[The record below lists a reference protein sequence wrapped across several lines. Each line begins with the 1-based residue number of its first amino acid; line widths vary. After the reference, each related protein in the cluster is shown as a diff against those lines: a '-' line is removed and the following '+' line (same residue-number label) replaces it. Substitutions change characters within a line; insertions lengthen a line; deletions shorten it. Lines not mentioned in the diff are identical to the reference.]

1 MGADGNYGT
10 FSIDADGNWTYV
22 LNNSHIDV
30 QSLAAGETLTR
41 NITVTS
47 ADGTAT
53 HTVTITIVGANDP
66 ADITVGEGQGDTDNG
81 TVTEDGDSDTD
92 VATVQTVGGKLDVTD
107 VDNGEA
113 VFQVQTNVADGNYGT
128 FSIDADGNWTYVLNN
143 SHIDVQSLAA
153 GETLTRNITVTSAD
167 GTATHTVTITIVGAN
182 DPADITV
189 GDQGDTDNGTVTE
202 DGDSDT
208 DVATVQTVGGK
219 LDVTDVDNGEA
230 VFHVADGNYDLQH

>member
-1 MGADGNYGT
+1 M
-10 FSIDADGNWTYV
+10 
-22 LNNSHIDV
+22 

-113 VFQVQTNVADGNYGT
+113 VFQSKPMSPMAPSALMR
-128 FSIDADGNWTYVLNN
+128 FSIDA
-143 SHIDVQSLAA
+143 
-153 GETLTRNITVTSAD
+153 ETLTRNITVTSAV
-167 GTATHTVTITIVGAN
+167 ARQHTPHI
-182 DPADITV
+182 
-189 GDQGDTDNGTVTE
+189 
-202 DGDSDT
+202 S
-208 DVATVQTVGGK
+208 
-219 LDVTDVDNGEA
+219 
-230 VFHVADGNYDLQH
+230 

>member
-1 MGADGNYGT
+1 MSPMATTT

-113 VFQVQTNVADGNYGT
+113 VFKSKPMSPMAT
-128 FSIDADGNWTYVLNN
+128 
-143 SHIDVQSLAA
+143 
-153 GETLTRNITVTSAD
+153 TVPSALML
-167 GTATHTVTITIVGAN
+167 TATGPMSLTTAILMCSHSP
-182 DPADITV
+182 PA
-189 GDQGDTDNGTVTE
+189 
-202 DGDSDT
+202 
-208 DVATVQTVGGK
+208 K
-219 LDVTDVDNGEA
+219 P
-230 VFHVADGNYDLQH
+230 

>member
-1 MGADGNYGT
+1 
-10 FSIDADGNWTYV
+10 
-22 LNNSHIDV
+22 
-30 QSLAAGETLTR
+30 
-41 NITVTS
+41 
-47 ADGTAT
+47 
-53 HTVTITIVGANDP
+53 
-66 ADITVGEGQGDTDNG
+66 DTDNG

-167 GTATHTVTITIVGAN
+167 GTATHTVTI
-182 DPADITV
+182 
-189 GDQGDTDNGTVTE
+189 
-202 DGDSDT
+202 
-208 DVATVQTVGGK
+208 
-219 LDVTDVDNGEA
+219 
-230 VFHVADGNYDLQH
+230 

>member
-1 MGADGNYGT
+1 MATAIPMLPPCKPVGGKLDVTDVDNGDVQVQTNVADGNYA

-22 LNNSHIDV
+22 AILMCNTHRPAI
-30 QSLAAGETLTR
+30 
-41 NITVTS
+41 
-47 ADGTAT
+47 TAT
-53 HTVTITIVGANDP
+53 HTVVGANDP

-143 SHIDVQSLAA
+143 SHIDVHLAA

-167 GTATHTVTITIVGAN
+167 GTATHTVITIDAN
-182 DPADITV
+182 DPAPWAKVKAIPT
-189 GDQGDTDNGTVTE
+189 T
-202 DGDSDT
+202 
-208 DVATVQTVGGK
+208 AR
-219 LDVTDVDNGEA
+219 
-230 VFHVADGNYDLQH
+230 